1 MNKGVALAR
10 LKRAAKPALPA
21 QLPARWADLRFGA
34 PLAKWSHGPGRNYY
48 HLPATTA
55 EGGLTVRRLL
65 LVIVIIV
72 FVVSIFGPLLR
83 GYGAQSSGKPKSKPA
98 YPSGADV

>member
-1 MNKGVALAR
+1 VALAR
-10 LKRAAKPALPA
+10 RKKAAKPALPT
-21 QLPARWADLRFGA
+21 QLHARRAHLRFGA

-55 EGGLTVRRLL
+55 EGGLAVRRLL

-72 FVVSIFGPLLR
+72 FVVSIFRPLLR
-83 GYGAQSSGKPKSKPA
+83 GYGAQSSAKPKSKPA
-98 YPSGADV
+98 YTSSGAV